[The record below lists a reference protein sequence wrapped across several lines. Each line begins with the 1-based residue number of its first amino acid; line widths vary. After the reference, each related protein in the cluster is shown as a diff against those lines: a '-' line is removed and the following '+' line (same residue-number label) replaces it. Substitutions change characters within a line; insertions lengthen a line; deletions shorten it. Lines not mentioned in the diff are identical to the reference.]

1 MTLILALPTEQGI
14 VLASDTQYTSGE
26 VRSSGP
32 KLYALSPHAAWAG
45 AGEVALIQRVQ
56 EAIADLPTGHDLSQL
71 RDTLARIVKQSVQSL
86 LELDVLTDYLQGDPA
101 MLLGLHPGD
110 CIFAEYANAQ
120 PLMLHVAANGTPEWF
135 NSFFASGNGANFA
148 YALLQKYQ
156 NIELTLEQA
165 ILLAYR
171 VIDETI
177 QVGAYGLDYPID
189 IWLMDQY
196 GLHQLDANDFEALA
210 KVSEVLRT
218 KEIELLQS
226 QKLRL
231 KPARQK
237 QQPQHVKK
245 TSHKKKS

>member
-32 KLYALSPHAAWAG
+32 KLYALSPQAAWAG

-56 EAIADLPTGHDLSQL
+56 EAIADLPAGHDLAQL

-86 LELDVLTDYLQGDPA
+86 LELDVLTDYLQGDPGL
-101 MLLGLHPGD
+101 LLGLHPGD
-110 CIFAEYANAQ
+110 FIFAEYNNLQ
-120 PLMLHVAANGTPEWF
+120 PLMLHIAANGTPEWF

-156 NIELTLEQA
+156 NIELTLDQA
-165 ILLAYR
+165 VLLAYR

-189 IWLMDQY
+189 IWLIDQQ
-196 GLHQLDANDFEALA
+196 GLHQLDANDFETLA
-210 KVSEVLRT
+210 KASDVLRL

-226 QKLRL
+226 QKLHFKVA
-231 KPARQK
+231 KPTHK
-237 QQPQHVKK
+237 VK
-245 TSHKKKS
+245 HKKPKK